1 MIASSLF
8 RFVRA
13 GALALAGAAGAA
25 ACNRNEEGPPPK
37 PPVPVAVAAAVTG
50 TVPITLAT
58 NGTVEPTQTV
68 AVQPQVAGPITAVRF
83 AEGEEVRAGQVL
95 FEIDPRPARAALAQ
109 SQAVLARDRATA
121 AAARADAE
129 RYARLVTQGYVTQS
143 QADQQRANAE
153 ALGATIAADQ
163 AAVETARLNLGY
175 TTIVAPIS
183 GKTGALNVRLGNQ
196 VRSPNPVPL
205 VTINAVAP
213 VLVRFPLPDRT
224 LQEVRAAQRA
234 GRKLEVL
241 VSGAV
246 VGGATERGTV
256 DFIDNAVDTVSG
268 SVTLKARFANA
279 DRRLWPGSFVPLTL
293 TLGEVRG
300 AVLVPGV
307 AVQQGPQGAYVFAPD
322 AQGSK
327 ARQVP
332 ITVDRTSGELAVVS
346 KGVAVGD
353 RVVVDGQSRLFPGA
367 ELKIARTV
375 DAHSVGR
382 AAGGQGAGGNAAG
395 SNAAGGNAAASTN
408 AAANVG
414 TNRTTTPGAAPA
426 GAAGASAVGAPSPGT
441 GAGSGNNSGTR

>member
-1 MIASSLF
+1 MRSSTY
-8 RFVRA
+8 RYVRA
-13 GALALAGAAGAA
+13 GALAAAGALGMA
-25 ACNRNEEGPPPK
+25 ACNRKEQGPPPK
-37 PPVPVAVAAAVTG
+37 PPVPVAVAAAITG

-83 AEGEEVRAGQVL
+83 NEGDEVRAGQVL

-121 AAARADAE
+121 AAAGADAD

-143 QADQQRANAE
+143 QAEQQRANAE

-163 AAVETARLNLGY
+163 AALETARLNLAY
-175 TTIVAPIS
+175 TTIRAPIS

-196 VRSPNPVPL
+196 VRTPNPVPL

-213 VLVRFPLPDRT
+213 VLVRFPVPDRT

-234 GRKLEVL
+234 GRKLEVV
-241 VSGAV
+241 VSGAA
-246 VGGATERGTV
+246 VGGATERGGV
-256 DFIDNAVDTVSG
+256 DFIDNAIDTVSG
-268 SVTLKARFANA
+268 SVTLKARFTNA

-293 TLGEVRG
+293 TLGETVG
-300 AVLVPGV
+300 AVLVPSV
-307 AVQQGPQGAYVFAPD
+307 AVEQGPQGPYVFVPD
-322 AQGSK
+322 AQGK

-332 ITVDRTSGELAVVS
+332 ITVARTAGNLAVVT

-367 ELKIARTV
+367 EMKIARTV
-375 DAHSVGR
+375 DARSAR
-382 AAGGQGAGGNAAG
+382 PAAGGAAAG
-395 SNAAGGNAAASTN
+395 SSNAEASTN

-414 TNRTTTPGAAPA
+414 TNQTTTPGAAPA
-426 GAAGASAVGAPSPGT
+426 GAAGASAVGAPSPAT
-441 GAGSGNNSGTR
+441 GNGSTAGPGNNSGSN